1 MAVRL
6 KRSEQV
12 RRNRDLVLAAARGVF
27 LERGYHAASVDEI
40 AETAGFSKGVV
51 YSQFASKADLFLA
64 LLDQRIA
71 ERAEQN
77 RRITAGRT
85 GADAVAVIVRTGV
98 EVAQAEQ
105 RWGLLVTEFRVHAA
119 RDPEL
124 NARYLAAHERTLAE
138 VATRLGDAY
147 DAAGETP
154 PRPPRVMAE
163 LLLAFATGADLEL
176 VANPEALQGRGVAEL
191 LTQVLTA
198 RPEEDG

>member
-1 MAVRL
+1 MATRL
-6 KRSEQV
+6 KRAEQV
-12 RRNRDLVLAAARGVF
+12 QRNRDLVLAAARDVF

-40 AETAGFSKGVV
+40 AEAAGFSKGVV

-77 RRITAGRT
+77 RRITVGKT
-85 GADAVAVIVRTGV
+85 GADAVAAMVRTGV
-98 EVAQAEQ
+98 ELAQAEQ

-124 NARYLAAHERTLAE
+124 NERYVAAHERTLVQ
-138 VATRLGDAY
+138 VADRLADVYA
-147 DAAGETP
+147 DAGETP
-154 PRPPRVMAE
+154 PRPPRLMAE
-163 LLLAFATGADLEL
+163 LLLACATGVDLEL
-176 VANPEALQGRGVAEL
+176 AANPKALGGRRVAEL

-198 RPEEDG
+198 RPEEDR